1 MTSLIRR
8 RAFLSGSF
16 AALAATTVNPARAA
30 GPQVVTDVLGRKI
43 AVDLPAKRIV
53 LGFYFEDFLAV
64 GGPDSLDRVVG
75 ISKAAWK
82 DWRPQNWEAHLAKR
96 PSLDR
101 VSDVGEVEVNTFSV
115 EKVIALKPDL
125 VILGDWQA
133 KGIGA
138 DFDRLVGMGIPVAVI
153 DYHAQTLEKHLVST
167 RVLGTLLG
175 TDARAE
181 AIAREYEET
190 VRLVRARIAGSG
202 RPQPRIYIE
211 LGNKGPAE
219 QGVSY
224 GDHMWG
230 AIAMTAGGA
239 NITREVVKTWAA
251 VSPEQVLAAKPDVIL
266 IAGSEWRK
274 HATAQLMGEGVS
286 PDEARA
292 RLAGFVNR
300 PGWTELPAVKNNRVH
315 AVYHGASRTIPD
327 HASLQ
332 YVAKVLYPDLFADL
346 DAEATY
352 QNFYRKYLPIE
363 PRGTFMIDLVP
374 AKV

>member
-1 MTSLIRR
+1 MRRSLHRR
-8 RAFLSGSF
+8 TFLSAC
-16 AALAATTVNPARAA
+16 AALVALAFPAVAAPLK
-30 GPQVVTDVLGRKI
+30 VTDVLGRE
-43 AVDLPAKRIV
+43 VTVELPAKRIM

-64 GGPDSLDRVVG
+64 GGSEAMDRVVG

-82 DWRPQNWEAHLAKR
+82 DWRPQNWEVHLAKR
-96 PSLDR
+96 PSLDQL
-101 VSDVGEVEVNTFSV
+101 VDVGEVEVNTFSV

-125 VILGDWQA
+125 VILGDWQV

-138 DFDRLVGMGIPVAVI
+138 DFNRLVSLGIPVIVV
-153 DYHAQTLEKHLVST
+153 DYHAQTLEKHLAST
-167 RVLGTLLG
+167 KVLGQVLGTEDRAAAINKEYQDTVTLILERV
-175 TDARAE
+175 AR
-181 AIAREYEET
+181 
-190 VRLVRARIAGSG
+190 SG

-230 AIAMTAGGA
+230 AIALTAGGA
-239 NITREVVKTWAA
+239 NITREVVKTWAP

-274 HATAQLMGEGVS
+274 HATAQLMGEGVT

-292 RLAGFVNR
+292 RLAGFTRR
-300 PGWTELPAVKNNRVH
+300 PGWADLPAVKTNRVH

-332 YVAKVLYPDLFADL
+332 YVAKVLYPELFADL
-346 DAEATY
+346 DPEATY

-363 PRGTFMIDLVP
+363 PRGTFMINLSGG
-374 AKV
+374 KV

>member
-1 MTSLIRR
+1 MLRSVCRR
-8 RAFLSGSF
+8 TF
-16 AALAATTVNPARAA
+16 LAACAAVAMHALPAAA
-30 GPQVVTDVLGRKI
+30 APLDVIDVLGRK
-43 AVDLPAKRIV
+43 VTVEMPVKRIM

-64 GGPDSLDRVVG
+64 GGEQAMDRVVG

-82 DWRPQNWEAHLAKR
+82 DWRPQNWAVHLAQR
-96 PSLDR
+96 PSLDQL
-101 VSDVGEVEVNTFSV
+101 VDVGEVEVNTFSI

-125 VILGDWQA
+125 VILADWQV

-138 DFDRLVGMGIPVAVI
+138 DFNRLIQLGIPVIVT
-153 DYHAQTLEKHLVST
+153 DYHAQTLERHLAST
-167 RVLGTLLG
+167 RVMGQVLGTES
-175 TDARAE
+175 RAA
-181 AIAREYEET
+181 AINKEYEDT
-190 VRLVRARIAGSG
+190 VTLIRERIAKAGK
-202 RPQPRIYIE
+202 PAPRIYIE

-230 AIAMTAGGA
+230 AIALTAGGA
-239 NITREVVKTWAA
+239 NITREVVKTWAPVA
-251 VSPEQVLAAKPDVIL
+251 PEQVLAAKPDVIL

-286 PDEARA
+286 PDEART
-292 RLAGFVNR
+292 RLAAFTRR
-300 PGWTELPAVKNNRVH
+300 PGWSDLPAVKTNRVH

-332 YVAKVLYPDLFADL
+332 YVAKVLYPELFADL
-346 DAEATY
+346 DPEATY

-363 PRGTFMIDLVP
+363 PKGTFMINL
-374 AKV
+374 AGGKV